1 MSRQKNDGRG
11 RLGGRSKG
19 TPNKVT
25 NDIREWV
32 ESILSKNKRQI
43 ENDFSLV
50 DPDSRLRFVEKLMA
64 YVVPKKT
71 AVTIEEQMAE
81 EYRQLDALLSKCPQE
96 AIDRIAEKVIELQA
110 YNSRK
115 EANNE

>member
-19 TPNKVT
+19 TPNKVS
-25 NDIREWV
+25 NDIRSWV
-32 ESILSKNKRQI
+32 ENILSKNKAQI
-43 ENDFSLV
+43 ELDFACV

>member
-19 TPNKVT
+19 TPNKVS
-25 NDIREWV
+25 NDIRSWV
-32 ESILSKNKRQI
+32 ESILSKNKAQI
-43 ENDFSLV
+43 EQDFTIV
-50 DPDSRLRFVEKLMA
+50 DPDSRLRFVEKLIA
-64 YVVPKKT
+64 YVVPKKM

-115 EANNE
+115 EAEDE

>member
-19 TPNKVT
+19 TPNKVS
-25 NDIREWV
+25 NDIRSWV
-32 ESILSKNKRQI
+32 EAILSKNKAQI
-43 ENDFSLV
+43 EQDFAIV
-50 DPDSRLRFVEKLMA
+50 DPDSRLRFVEKLIA
-64 YVVPKKT
+64 YVVPKKM

-81 EYRQLDALLSKCPQE
+81 EYKQLEALLSKCPQE

-115 EANNE
+115 EAEDE